1 MLKRK
6 IEEELIAWKNDSNR
20 KPLVIKGCRQCG
32 KTFIVQKF
40 AEENYANVVYLNF
53 MQDSD
58 YALAFEGSKR
68 VDDIVMNLSAMIPQS
83 QFVANE
89 TCIIIDEIQ
98 ECPAAR
104 TALKFFKM
112 DGRYDIIATGSLLGV
127 KGYGERRNSSGNE
140 SSKTS
145 IPVGY
150 ETIIDMYPLDFEEFL
165 WANGI
170 SEAIIGKLT
179 ECLDSIQPVPEAIH
193 QKMRQL
199 ILQYTVVG
207 GMPSVVNTFVN
218 THNMGRVLAEQ
229 RGIVAEYEEDM
240 VKYASDADKPRIREC
255 FESIPRQLSKEYKKF
270 QYSTI
275 RKGAKASQ
283 YTGSIQWIEDAGIIT
298 RCRNLTI
305 TELPLNG
312 NAIDDCFKIYMAD
325 TGLFVS
331 MLDDGTQFDI
341 LQGNLHTYKGAI
353 FENLVADIF
362 TKMKRRLYYFRKDSG
377 LEVDFVTRY
386 KGECVLVEVKAKDG
400 NIKSSKTILSHPE
413 KYHVNHAIKLG
424 DLNIGNSGQFL
435 TLPLYMT
442 FLLRQL

>member
-53 MQDSD
+53 MQGHD

-68 VDDIVMNLSAMIPQS
+68 VDDIVMNLSAIIPQS
-83 QFVANE
+83 KFVPGE

-127 KGYGERRNSSGNE
+127 KGYGERQDRRGSE
-140 SSKTS
+140 RTKTS

-150 ETIIDMYPLDFEEFL
+150 ETIIEMHPLDFEEFL

-170 SEAIIGKLT
+170 SDAIISKLA
-179 ECLDSIQPVPEAIH
+179 ECLDNKMPVPEAIH

-207 GMPSVVNTFVN
+207 GMPSVVNIFVN
-218 THNMGRVLAEQ
+218 THNMGSVLVEQ

-283 YTGSIQWIEDAGIIT
+283 YIGSIQWIEDAGIIN

-312 NAIDDCFKIYMAD
+312 NAIDDCFKVYMAD